1 MPTSPSLFCIPLTDQ
16 CHLMSEWAVYWQAF
30 SAATTAIFGLVGL
43 YKIWQEL
50 RRMNEQRQK
59 DTSDKET
66 AAKLKRT
73 EFFLNQHRRLFDN
86 PELYSVLCLIDKD
99 DEQLRSEE
107 MWDKKR
113 KFLTFIEEIALLVD
127 SGQIDKNVACYMFGY
142 YARCA
147 REGSNF
153 AEGID
158 LSIEYWGLFYKFCSY
173 AEQYASDYGN
183 GPPSLAL

>member
-1 MPTSPSLFCIPLTDQ
+1 MQNNPSLFCIPFTDY
-16 CHLMSEWAVYWQAF
+16 CNLMSEWAVYWQAF
-30 SAATTAIFGLVGL
+30 GALVTAIVGGFGLW
-43 YKIWQEL
+43 KILHEL
-50 RRMNEQRQK
+50 KRMNEQRQK
-59 DTSDKET
+59 DIADKET

-86 PELYSVLCLIDKD
+86 PELYSVLCLIDED
-99 DEQLRSEE
+99 NELLRPKE

-127 SGQIDKNVACYMFGY
+127 SEQIDKNVACYMFGY

-147 REGSNF
+147 KEGANF

-158 LSIEYWGLFYKFCSY
+158 LSAEYWGLFYKFCAY
-173 AEQYASDYGN
+173 AQQYADSHTD
-183 GPPSLAL
+183 GPPSLTL